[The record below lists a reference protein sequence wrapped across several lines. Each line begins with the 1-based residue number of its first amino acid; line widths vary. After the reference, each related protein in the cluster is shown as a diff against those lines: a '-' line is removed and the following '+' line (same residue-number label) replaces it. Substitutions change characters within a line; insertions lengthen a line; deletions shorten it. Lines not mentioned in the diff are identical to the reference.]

1 MLATVVLMAAPAAPL
16 IMAKATA
23 WSITIVGSHAE
34 TKGAAR
40 NDRDPIANPIAPK
53 IASAIVLPI
62 LTHC

>member
-1 MLATVVLMAAPAAPL
+1 MVVLIAAPAAPL

-23 WSITIVGSHAE
+23 WSITIVGSQVA

-53 IASAIVLPI
+53 IASAVALPI